1 MDYMRNDFLYLPFGS
16 GQRRCPGINLGISA
30 IEVMLANLVYHFN
43 LKLPPERL
51 VERVID
57 MTIIW
62 GDTA

>member
-16 GQRRCPGINLGISA
+16 GRRRCPGINLGISA